1 MRPRRLGPS
10 LAGGLAAGA
19 PLVLFFRLWMS
30 LSCHCLPTDFQKCCP
45 PPVSL
50 SFLAVSG
57 VGKGPPQEEESVPPI
72 GSQWPKEHGVGVGD
86 CVSECVRE
94 DK

>member
-30 LSCHCLPTDFQKCCP
+30 LSCHCLPTDFQKCSPRICTHLSSARESLFPCRFWGGQRTSPGRGKCP
-45 PPVSL
+45 SDRVPV
-50 SFLAVSG
+50 A
-57 VGKGPPQEEESVPPI
+57 
-72 GSQWPKEHGVGVGD
+72 
-86 CVSECVRE
+86 
-94 DK
+94 